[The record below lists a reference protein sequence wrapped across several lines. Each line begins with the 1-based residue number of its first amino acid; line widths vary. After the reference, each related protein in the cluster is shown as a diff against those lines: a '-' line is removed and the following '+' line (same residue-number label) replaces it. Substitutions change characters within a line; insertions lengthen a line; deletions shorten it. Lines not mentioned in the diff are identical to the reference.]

1 MGIRYI
7 LIAVAGWTLWCLASE
22 RLGNRFSPIE
32 NIFWSGVIYGLI
44 SAGGLIVHFREIHLP
59 DPKGWC
65 WLTTMCVTATIGSF
79 AFFAAYRYLK
89 PTAVVPLT
97 HLYLVVTPLILWFQN
112 PKSIDVRQM
121 GGLIL
126 CMIGL
131 LIFMVPVTRDS
142 TAKAPMCELA
152 AK

>member
-1 MGIRYI
+1 MGIRCI

-32 NIFWSGVIYGLI
+32 NIFWSGVLSAIGLI
-44 SAGGLIVHFREIHLP
+44 LHFRDIHLP
-59 DPKGWC
+59 DTKGWC

-97 HLYLVVTPLILWFQN
+97 HLYPVVTPLVLWVQN
-112 PKSIDVRQM
+112 PRSIDFRQM
-121 GGLIL
+121 AGLIV

-131 LIFMVPVTRDS
+131 LIFIVPARNDS
-142 TAKAPMCELA
+142 PAKATLELA